1 MKVDTKQVA
10 KEVAKQVAQ
19 PQLVQS
25 LIIPAESIQKLINS
39 NVINKNDSV
48 ELAKLTR
55 DTLVSLIKKE
65 EYIYIKNNIMPENII
80 MKIVKR
86 LRKKNDT
93 PIVKSPVVL
102 VSSPVL
108 SSPPS
113 PPSSPSSISS
123 PSSAS
128 SSQKSPLITITS
140 SPNSPAS
147 SSSSDKPNITFPK
160 K

>member
-1 MKVDTKQVA
+1 MKVNTKQVA
-10 KEVAKQVAQ
+10 KQAAK
-19 PQLVQS
+19 PELVQS
-25 LIIPAESIQKLINS
+25 LVIPAESIQKLINS
-39 NVINKNDSV
+39 NLINKNDSN

-65 EYIYIKNNIMPENII
+65 EYVYIKNNIIPENII
-80 MKIVKR
+80 VKIVKR
-86 LRKKNDT
+86 LRNKNAT

-113 PPSSPSSISS
+113 PTPTLASPASSASPASPSSISS

-128 SSQKSPLITITS
+128 SCS
-140 SPNSPAS
+140 
-147 SSSSDKPNITFPK
+147 
-160 K
+160 